1 MLEQPDSPDS
11 AAAASESGADDAS
24 RVEAIDQLA
33 EPGPTKAAA
42 AAPAEDDEVA
52 GSAQV
57 ETSTASAAESMQAGS
72 TIDAAVKAKEVA
84 PEEASTASVGESVP
98 EEPTDD
104 AGVEA
109 KEVAPEEPPPPS
121 PAAAEAD
128 ASVGEE
134 DSASKEEVDFA
145 SMLDESDVGEHTQE
159 ASVGDKVSG
168 VLIRIGEEHSF
179 VDFGGRSEGVIATSE
194 LRDPDGAVAFGTGDP
209 LEAFVLEAGGET
221 RLSRSL
227 KGEDRDSDALYQA
240 FKSGVPVEGKVT
252 AVNKWGLGIDIQGVR
267 AFCPVSQIDVKFVK
281 DATEYRG
288 KSLQFRIIRFRDR
301 GRNIVVSRRALLEE
315 ERDKE
320 ANTVREGLTKGA
332 QLDGTVTRLE
342 PFGAFV
348 DVGAGVEGL
357 VHVSEM
363 RHERVQHPSEVVE
376 KGNQVRVVVL
386 EVKDLGHRRKERI
399 SLSLKALEA
408 DPWDEIKAQFA
419 VGTVAQG
426 TVQAL
431 EEFGAFVELAPN
443 VRGLVHVSEMA
454 DRRIAHPRE
463 VASVGD
469 EVKVAVL
476 EVDSR
481 RRRLR
486 LSMRQ
491 AEQVEDQSNLREFN
505 ERQRQEHPDT
515 PDGGSLQDALRR
527 AQLID

>member
-1 MLEQPDSPDS
+1 MPEQPDSPDR
-11 AAAASESGADDAS
+11 AATGSESGVDDAAKIGD
-24 RVEAIDQLA
+24 VDQLA
-33 EPGPTKAAA
+33 ETKAPGRAVT
-42 AAPAEDDEVA
+42 APAD
-52 GSAQV
+52 GV
-57 ETSTASAAESMQAGS
+57 EEPAT
-72 TIDAAVKAKEVA
+72 A
-84 PEEASTASVGESVP
+84 PEEAPEPAVAEGVQEESASSDGAEAP
-98 EEPTDD
+98 EP
-104 AGVEA
+104 
-109 KEVAPEEPPPPS
+109 APEEAPTS
-121 PAAAEAD
+121 AVAEG
-128 ASVGEE
+128 VQEE
-134 DSASKEEVDFA
+134 SASGDGAESPEPAPEEAATAAVAESVQEETAPSEEKEDFA
-145 SMLDESDVGEHTQE
+145 TLLEESTVPGPTQE
-159 ASVGDKVSG
+159 AAVGDKVSG
-168 VLIRIGEEHSF
+168 VLVRIGEAHSF
-179 VDFGGRSEGVIATSE
+179 IDFGGRSEGVIDTGE
-194 LRDPDGAVAFGTGDP
+194 LKDADGSVAFGIGDP
-209 LEAFVLEAGGET
+209 LEAFVMAVGEET

-240 FKSGVPVEGKVT
+240 YKSSVPVEGKVT
-252 AVNKWGLGIDIQGVR
+252 ATNKWGLGIDIQGVR
-267 AFCPVSQIDVKFVK
+267 AFCPISQIDVKFVK

-288 KSLQFRIIRFRDR
+288 QTLEFRIIRFRDR

-320 ANTVREGLTKGA
+320 ANAVREGLTKGA

-363 RHERVQHPSEVVE
+363 RHERVKHPSEVVE
-376 KGNQVRVVVL
+376 KGSQVRVVVL
-386 EVKDLGHRRKERI
+386 EVKDLGNRRKERI
-399 SLSLKALEA
+399 SLSLKALET
-408 DPWDEIKAQFA
+408 DPWDEIKAQFG
-419 VGTVAQG
+419 VGTVTKG

-431 EEFGAFVELAPN
+431 EEYGAFVELAPN

-454 DRRIAHPRE
+454 DRRIGHPRE

-476 EVDSR
+476 EVDTR
-481 RRRLR
+481 RHRLR

-505 ERQRQEHPDT
+505 ERQQQEHPDT

>member
-1 MLEQPDSPDS
+1 M
-11 AAAASESGADDAS
+11 
-24 RVEAIDQLA
+24 
-33 EPGPTKAAA
+33 
-42 AAPAEDDEVA
+42 
-52 GSAQV
+52 
-57 ETSTASAAESMQAGS
+57 
-72 TIDAAVKAKEVA
+72 
-84 PEEASTASVGESVP
+84 
-98 EEPTDD
+98 
-104 AGVEA
+104 
-109 KEVAPEEPPPPS
+109 
-121 PAAAEAD
+121 
-128 ASVGEE
+128 
-134 DSASKEEVDFA
+134 
-145 SMLDESDVGEHTQE
+145 
-159 ASVGDKVSG
+159 
-168 VLIRIGEEHSF
+168 
-179 VDFGGRSEGVIATSE
+179 
-194 LRDPDGAVAFGTGDP
+194 
-209 LEAFVLEAGGET
+209 
-221 RLSRSL
+221 
-227 KGEDRDSDALYQA
+227 
-240 FKSGVPVEGKVT
+240 
-252 AVNKWGLGIDIQGVR
+252 
-267 AFCPVSQIDVKFVK
+267 
-281 DATEYRG
+281 
-288 KSLQFRIIRFRDR
+288 
-301 GRNIVVSRRALLEE
+301 
-315 ERDKE
+315 
-320 ANTVREGLTKGA
+320 
-332 QLDGTVTRLE
+332 
-342 PFGAFV
+342 
-348 DVGAGVEGL
+348 
-357 VHVSEM
+357 
-363 RHERVQHPSEVVE
+363 
-376 KGNQVRVVVL
+376 VVL